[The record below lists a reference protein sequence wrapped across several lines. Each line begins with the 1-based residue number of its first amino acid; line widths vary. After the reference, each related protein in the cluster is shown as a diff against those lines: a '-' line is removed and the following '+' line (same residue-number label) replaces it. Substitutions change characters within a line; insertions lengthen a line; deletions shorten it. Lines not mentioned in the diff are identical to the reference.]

1 MHSLYVIFNMEK
13 EMIERD
19 KLELQWIQR
28 ISKLLVGKKIVKVEY
43 MNEADA
49 EEQGWYKRPIQIR
62 LEDGT
67 WLTPSQDDEGN
78 DGGAL
83 FTSNE
88 DLPTIPVI

>member
-1 MHSLYVIFNMEK
+1 MHSLHVIFNMEK
-13 EMIERD
+13 EMID

-43 MNEADA
+43 MNQADA

-83 FTSNE
+83 FTSDEN
-88 DLPTIPVI
+88 LPTIPVI

>member
-1 MHSLYVIFNMEK
+1 MT
-13 EMIERD
+13 D
-19 KLELQWIQR
+19 KLEIQWIQR

-43 MNEADA
+43 MNQADA

-83 FTSNE
+83 FTSDEN
-88 DLPTIPVI
+88 LPTIPVI

>member
-1 MHSLYVIFNMEK
+1 MTEIDEK
-13 EMIERD
+13 
-19 KLELQWIQR
+19 KLELRWIER

-43 MNEADA
+43 MTEELAK
-49 EEQGWYKRPIQIR
+49 EQGWYKRPIQI
-62 LEDGT
+62 LLNNGT

-83 FTSNE
+83 FTSDD

>member
-1 MHSLYVIFNMEK
+1 MT
-13 EMIERD
+13 D
-19 KLELQWIQR
+19 KLEIQWIQR
-28 ISKLLVGKKIVKVEY
+28 ISKLLVGTKIVKVEY
-43 MNEADA
+43 MNQADA

-78 DGGAL
+78 YGGAL
-83 FTSNE
+83 FTSDE

>member
-1 MHSLYVIFNMEK
+1 MT
-13 EMIERD
+13 D
-19 KLELQWIQR
+19 KLEIQWIQR

-43 MNEADA
+43 MTQADA
-49 EEQGWYKRPIQIR
+49 EEQGWYKRPRQIR

-83 FTSNE
+83 FTSDE